1 MRLRKDGKEKFM
13 SDLLK
18 TLKSPNL
25 ASESLCKLNPYLDT
39 YFAFSKRLGAILSF
53 LGHILKTN

>member
-1 MRLRKDGKEKFM
+1 M